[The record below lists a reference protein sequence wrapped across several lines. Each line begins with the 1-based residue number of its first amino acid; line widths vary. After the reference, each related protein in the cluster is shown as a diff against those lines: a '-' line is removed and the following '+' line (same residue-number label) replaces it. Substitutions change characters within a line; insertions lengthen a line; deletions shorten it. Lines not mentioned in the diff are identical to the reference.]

1 LASAQSE
8 EQVIALLEEMR
19 KAAVTPAEQ
28 TRLQLIAETLD
39 AARADRNEQRDK
51 SLRMILNSAVL
62 LCNQAAQRYL
72 TQRLAA
78 NTLMQD
84 LALLE
89 EDARASG
96 DDAFLAEVLDAID
109 EALFRLK
116 RLEGFLREDTVEYA
130 NLIEGLGADHSRDV
144 VRAQAD
150 FVREDHVGVNPR
162 RAACYDLMRTHLTT
176 RYVAGITDIPV
187 IQEDFRS
194 VADVSIVD

>member
-1 LASAQSE
+1 
-8 EQVIALLEEMR
+8 
-19 KAAVTPAEQ
+19 
-28 TRLQLIAETLD
+28 LQLIAETLD
-39 AARADRNEQRDK
+39 AARASRNAQRDK
-51 SLRMILNSAVL
+51 SLRMILNSSVL

-84 LALLE
+84 LAALE
-89 EDARASG
+89 EEARAAG
-96 DDAFLAEVLDAID
+96 DAEFLAEVLDAID
-109 EALFRLK
+109 EALTRLN

-130 NLIEGLGADHSRDV
+130 NLIEGLGADHSRDIV
-144 VRAQAD
+144 YAQAD
-150 FVREDHVGVNPR
+150 FVREDHVAANPR

-176 RYVAGITDIPV
+176 RYIAGITDIAV